1 MSKTLARTVTVK
13 TYFLLALMV
22 VFGPAGDVILGKA
35 MKSSAG
41 LDAWTPAS
49 VGHFLYA
56 AMTNGTVWL
65 GITSLLLF
73 MICYLLVLSWADYSY
88 VSPASATGYGVVVL
102 LAHFLLGEHVPLMR
116 WVGVGV
122 ICLGVF
128 LVGGTHIAS
137 EKNQ

>member
-1 MSKTLARTVTVK
+1 MSKSPARSVTIK
-13 TYFLLALMV
+13 TYLLLALMV
-22 VFGPAGDVILGKA
+22 VFGPAGDVLLSKA
-35 MKSSAG
+35 MKNSGG

-49 VGHFLYA
+49 VGRFFFA

-73 MICYLLVLSWADYSY
+73 LICYLLVLSWADYSY
-88 VSPASATGYGVVVL
+88 VSPASAAGYGVVVL
-102 LAHFLLGEHVPLMR
+102 FAHLLLREQIPLLR

-128 LVGGTHIAS
+128 LVGGTHIAT